1 MSDLVGFEPPKMDW
15 TTGPDLI
22 TRFKRFRQKCELL
35 FEGPLKSRAPEQKCS
50 YLLLWAGDYG
60 LDLFN
65 TWNLTTDQKKN
76 ISEYWKRFEE
86 HVQPQANKILNRYY
100 LRNLKQNGRPLDAF
114 LTEARLL
121 IQNCG
126 YPDEMQDEI
135 MRDTLVFG
143 TDHEAVR
150 KKCITKG
157 NDLTYEKA
165 RDIARTEEATQAQL
179 RAMDAPVP
187 PTQVDS
193 LGARQKNP
201 IKSDMPPKRP
211 PRDSTRCQRCG
222 NNQHP
227 RGQRCPASGV
237 ECFNCHNRGHFGKM
251 CKIRKA
257 NVHEVQGGHHN
268 QGEQGS
274 EDPVNFPIDDATHGF
289 FLGALSAEQPKST
302 PTAEQIGRSKVMTKI
317 QLTAEPFHKPT
328 ITIVCKVDTGAEVNV
343 ISEVDYNQIF
353 PNPAARS
360 LRPAQLLTAYGGHQ
374 IKTLGSRQLYVHH
387 NGNIRKATFTVT
399 NAPGPAILG
408 CKTCEELGL
417 IKVNCSLVSS
427 DEEQVHT
434 PLTKKNLT
442 SDFPD
447 CFEGLGT
454 FNMKPYHIVLD
465 PKAEPVVHAPRAVP
479 VHLHKMFKDELDQ
492 MVELGVIVPVKE
504 PTEWVNSIV
513 LSKTTNDDGIVTK
526 LRVCLDPRD
535 LNKWVKREHYYTKT
549 VDEVVAQLHDA
560 KFFSIIDAKKGYWHV
575 PLDEQSSLLTTFNS
589 PFGRYRFTRLPFGLI
604 VSQDVFQKELDTALE
619 GLPGVTGIAD
629 DNFVYGSTEKEHDE
643 NLLRLMERAR
653 EKGIKFNANK
663 LQLKCDEA
671 NFFGHTW
678 TSEGVKPDN
687 KKVSA
692 ILAMKPPD
700 NAKDL
705 QSFLGLV
712 NYLARY
718 SSQLSTI
725 TAPLRELTKK
735 EIAFV
740 WGPEHDYAFQ
750 AVKQEIS
757 SMGVLRYFNPKAD
770 TTIQTDASQK
780 GLGAVLLQHGQPI
793 CYASRALTE
802 TEQNYSN
809 IERETLG
816 VVWGLEKFNYFIY
829 GKHCTL
835 HTDHK
840 PLESI
845 FKKKLVNCPPRLQRL
860 LIRALKYDVT
870 VKYVKGSEVPIAD
883 ALSRVTPQPCTKA
896 DQSRQIH
903 VHHITRTLPASPI
916 KLQQIREET
925 AKDNTLA
932 LLRDTIYEGW
942 PSSRSE
948 CLLPLSDFW
957 NFREDLTIEDGI
969 VLKCDRI
976 VVPPTLRPDILKT
989 IHQGHLGVEKCLLRA
1004 RSTVYWPGITSD
1016 ITQLVS
1022 QCEACQKHQKRTQK
1036 EPLLQPEPPCR
1047 PWERLSSDLFEHRGQ
1062 QYLLLS
1068 DHYSKFPIIRKL
1080 TGTSSL
1086 AIVNHMKSIFS
1097 EHGIP
1102 SQLITDNGPQ
1112 YDSREFRQFTES
1124 YGIEHITSSPL
1135 YPQSNGFAERTVQT
1149 VKNTLRKCEEEGED
1163 PYLGILSYRTT
1174 PVDHQL
1180 KSPAEL
1186 LNNRKFRTTL
1196 PTAKRALLT
1205 GIDRDHVKESLYQRQ
1220 KQQAQYYNR
1229 SAGPPLPPL
1238 HDGQH
1243 IRLYDRHTKTWQPG
1257 TVKGQTCAPRSYTVE
1272 SSTSGALYRRT
1283 RTQLKPDTAF
1293 SDHTSTQG
1301 LPVNH
1306 PMPCDQERGQPVEP
1320 TDDVAVTRCSPAPV
1334 TRPPEPTTMTT
1345 TGHEHGYVTRSG
1357 RVVKLNIKPSM

>member
-15 TTGPDLI
+15 TTGPDLT

-35 FEGPLKSRAPEQKCS
+35 FEGPLKPRAPEQKCS

-60 LDLFN
+60 LDLYN
-65 TWNLTTDQKKN
+65 TWSLTTEQKKDIN
-76 ISEYWKRFEE
+76 EYWKRFEE
-86 HVQPQANKILNRYY
+86 HVEPQANKILNRYY

-121 IQNCG
+121 IQNCS
-126 YPDEMQDEI
+126 YPDEIQDEI

-157 NDLTYEKA
+157 NDLTFEKA

-179 RAMDAPVP
+179 RAMDAPAP

-193 LGARQKNP
+193 LSERQSKSIKN
-201 IKSDMPPKRP
+201 DTPPNRS

-222 NNQHP
+222 NNQHQ

-237 ECFNCHNRGHFGKM
+237 ECFNCHKRGHFGKM
-251 CKIRKA
+251 CKTKNA
-257 NVHEVQGGHHN
+257 NVHEVQGGQYN
-268 QGEQGS
+268 QGAQDS
-274 EDPVNFPIDDATHGF
+274 EHAVSLPSDDSSHSL
-289 FLGALSAEQPKST
+289 FLGTLSAEHPKGKTTVEQP
-302 PTAEQIGRSKVMTKI
+302 GRSKVMTKI
-317 QLTAEPFHKPT
+317 QLTADPFHKHVT
-328 ITIVCKVDTGAEVNV
+328 TIVCKVDTGAEVNV
-343 ISEVDYNQIF
+343 ISEADYKQIF
-353 PNPAARS
+353 PNPVTRR
-360 LRPAQLLTAYGGHQ
+360 LGPAQLLTAYGGHQ
-374 IKTLGSRQLYVHH
+374 IKTLGSCQLYVHH
-387 NGNIRKATFTVT
+387 NGNIKKVTFTVT
-399 NAPGPAILG
+399 DAPGPAILG
-408 CKTCEELGL
+408 CKTCEELDL
-417 IKVNCSLVSS
+417 IKVNCSLEST
-427 DEEQVHT
+427 EEKLAHI
-434 PLTKKNLT
+434 PLTKESLI
-442 SDFPD
+442 SDFQD

-454 FNMKPYHIVLD
+454 FNTKPYHIVLD

-479 VHLHKMFKDELDQ
+479 VHLHKTFKDELDQ

-513 LSKTTNDDGIVTK
+513 LSKTTNDDGVVTK

-549 VDEVVAQLHDA
+549 VDEVVAQLPDA

-575 PLDEQSSLLTTFNS
+575 PLDKPSSLLTTFNS

-604 VSQDVFQKELDTALE
+604 VSQDVFQKELDNALE

-653 EKGIKFNANK
+653 QKGIKFNADK
-663 LQLKCDEA
+663 LQLKCVEA
-671 NFFGHTW
+671 SFFGHTW
-678 TSEGVKPDN
+678 TPEGVKPDN

-712 NYLARY
+712 NYLTRY
-718 SSQLSTI
+718 SSQLATL

-740 WGPEHDYAFQ
+740 WGPEHDIAFQ

-757 SMGVLRYFNPKAD
+757 SMSVLRYFDPKAD

-780 GLGAVLLQHGQPI
+780 GLGAALLQHGQPI
-793 CYASRALTE
+793 CYASRALTD

-816 VVWGLEKFNYFIY
+816 VVWGLEKFHYFIY

-845 FKKKLVNCPPRLQRL
+845 FKKKLAHCPPRLQRL

-883 ALSRVTPQPCTKA
+883 ALSRVTPQPCMKA
-896 DQSRQIH
+896 DLPNQIN

-925 AKDNTLA
+925 ARDNTLA
-932 LLRDTIYEGW
+932 LLRDIIHEGW
-942 PSSRSE
+942 PNSRSE
-948 CLLPLSDFW
+948 FSLPLCDFW
-957 NFREDLTIEDGI
+957 NCREVSQFILN
-969 VLKCDRI
+969 CDRI

-989 IHQGHLGVEKCLLRA
+989 IHQGHLGMEICLLRA
-1004 RSTVYWPGITSD
+1004 RSAVYWPGIIKNT
-1016 ITQLVS
+1016 TQFVS
-1022 QCEACQKHQKRTQK
+1022 QCEACQKQ
-1036 EPLLQPEPPCR
+1036 
-1047 PWERLSSDLFEHRGQ
+1047 
-1062 QYLLLS
+1062 
-1068 DHYSKFPIIRKL
+1068 
-1080 TGTSSL
+1080 
-1086 AIVNHMKSIFS
+1086 
-1097 EHGIP
+1097 
-1102 SQLITDNGPQ
+1102 
-1112 YDSREFRQFTES
+1112 
-1124 YGIEHITSSPL
+1124 
-1135 YPQSNGFAERTVQT
+1135 
-1149 VKNTLRKCEEEGED
+1149 
-1163 PYLGILSYRTT
+1163 
-1174 PVDHQL
+1174 
-1180 KSPAEL
+1180 
-1186 LNNRKFRTTL
+1186 
-1196 PTAKRALLT
+1196 
-1205 GIDRDHVKESLYQRQ
+1205 
-1220 KQQAQYYNR
+1220 
-1229 SAGPPLPPL
+1229 
-1238 HDGQH
+1238 
-1243 IRLYDRHTKTWQPG
+1243 
-1257 TVKGQTCAPRSYTVE
+1257 
-1272 SSTSGALYRRT
+1272 
-1283 RTQLKPDTAF
+1283 
-1293 SDHTSTQG
+1293 
-1301 LPVNH
+1301 
-1306 PMPCDQERGQPVEP
+1306 
-1320 TDDVAVTRCSPAPV
+1320 
-1334 TRPPEPTTMTT
+1334 
-1345 TGHEHGYVTRSG
+1345 
-1357 RVVKLNIKPSM
+1357 

>member
-15 TTGPDLI
+15 TTGPDLT

-35 FEGPLKSRAPEQKCS
+35 FEGPLKPRAPEQKCS

-65 TWNLTTDQKKN
+65 TWNLTTDQKKD

-86 HVQPQANKILNRYY
+86 HVKPQANKILNRYY

-201 IKSDMPPKRP
+201 IKSDIPPKRP

-251 CKIRKA
+251 CKTRKA

-328 ITIVCKVDTGAEVNV
+328 TTIVCKVDTGAEVNV

-374 IKTLGSRQLYVHH
+374 IKTLGSCQLYVHH

-427 DEEQVHT
+427 DEEQVYT

-671 NFFGHTW
+671 SFFGHTW

-757 SMGVLRYFNPKAD
+757 SMGVLRYFDPKAD

-1135 YPQSNGFAERTVQT
+1135 YPQSNGFAERMVQT

-1205 GIDRDHVKESLYQRQ
+1205 GIDRDHVKENLYQRQ
-1220 KQQAQYYNR
+1220 KQQAQYYSR
-1229 SAGPPLPPL
+1229 STGPPLPPL

-1293 SDHTSTQG
+1293 SDHASTQG

-1306 PMPCDQERGQPVEP
+1306 PMPCDQERGQPMEL

-1345 TGHEHGYVTRSG
+1345 AGHEHGYVTRSG
-1357 RVVKLNIKPSM
+1357 RVVKPNIKPSM